1 MPGTVPWWLF
11 LIFSAWFATIME
23 KSATDHCAIPHTG
36 SRPKKLIHDSNAP
49 DGQAILTKGCH
60 VNFCGL
66 QRPLLTFMNK
76 KIDSVQAP
84 ERTPIHNMIVLH
96 TFHLFLLAT
105 PSGTVTA
112 FFLVTRDLSIVSHSV
127 NEGTME
133 NIHGR

>member
-1 MPGTVPWWLF
+1 MPGTVPWWLS
-11 LIFSAWFATIME
+11 LIFSAWFATITE
-23 KSATDHCAIPHTG
+23 KSATGRCAIVRTG
-36 SRPKKLIHDSNAP
+36 SRPKELIHDSRAP
-49 DGQAILTKGCH
+49 DGPAIFTRGQP

-66 QRPLLTFMNK
+66 QRPLSTFVNK

-84 ERTPIHNMIVLH
+84 ERTTMHNMLVLH

-112 FFLVTRDLSIVSHSV
+112 FSLVTRDLSIVSRPA
-127 NEGTME
+127 NEGITE